1 MLTDTEQGIEDFV
14 KECSRKF
21 KTRDLGTSKLFL
33 GMQIE
38 RRKDKVI
45 IHQRNYIRRL
55 LEHPVATPLDPKQ
68 PLVEA
73 QDSELLNE
81 EEALEYCAAVGALM
95 FLMVCTRPDL
105 AFTLSRLSKFSS
117 RHAAAVK
124 RVLRYLVQ
132 GWHPGPW
139 HFVHGA

>member
-1 MLTDTEQGIEDFV
+1 
-14 KECSRKF
+14 
-21 KTRDLGTSKLFL
+21 
-33 GMQIE
+33 MQIE

-45 IHQRNYIRRL
+45 IHQRNCIRRL

-81 EEALEYCAAVGALM
+81 DALEYCAAVGALM
-95 FLMVCTRPDL
+95 YLMVCTRPDL

-124 RVLRYLVQ
+124 RVLRYLA
-132 GWHPGPW
+132 GT
-139 HFVHGA
+139 